1 MVPGKELKIN
11 QKGSSEVSMAES
23 KEFQGF
29 LNLAKGFPDFLF
41 QVYSL
46 EDIQNL
52 KIISS
57 FFSAVKTEEPCLYF
71 AEDYNVYFGPFGMW

>member
-1 MVPGKELKIN
+1 
-11 QKGSSEVSMAES
+11 MAEF

-46 EDIQNL
+46 EDFQNL
-52 KIISS
+52 KIIPS
-57 FFSAVKTEEPCLYF
+57 FFLVLKIEEPWLNFEADCNLYF
-71 AEDYNVYFGPFGMW
+71 SPSVMG

>member
-1 MVPGKELKIN
+1 
-11 QKGSSEVSMAES
+11 MAES
-23 KEFQGF
+23 KESQGF

-52 KIISS
+52 KIIPS
-57 FFSAVKTEEPCLYF
+57 FFLVLKTEGPCLYF
-71 AEDYNVYFGPFGMW
+71 AEDYNVYFCPFGMW